1 MFTISSDNVM
11 TLSKGDT
18 AHFTVV
24 VKNADGTPYTVQ
36 AGDVITFT
44 VKKGISTRVP
54 IITKTTGTIQNN
66 LITILPSDTKK
77 LVVSEQLPVGTCY
90 TYDVQI
96 KLADGTINTM
106 ITHSP
111 FILDWEATES
121 E

>member
-54 IITKTTGTIQNN
+54 IITKTTGIAQNN
-66 LITILPSDTKK
+66 LITILPIDTKK
-77 LVVSEQLPVGTCY
+77 LVVSEKLPIGVNY
-90 TYDVQI
+90 VYDIQI
-96 KLADGTINTM
+96 KLSNGTINTM